1 MFDQENYQR
10 FDSSKIRV
18 YAWYK
23 DASNKN
29 ITITGSTEERLK
41 RYYSQGYE
49 AVRCDCFYLNYISYG
64 NNEDWKDYLNCPLTD
79 YAVGGEISMWGEY
92 VDATNLEPRMFPRA
106 SAAAQHFWTGKVYPD
121 LKNDDLSVKTSLHKF
136 KCFMI
141 SRGIRAQHSAVK

>member
-1 MFDQENYQR
+1 MVSTLSNQYQWKLGIWEDPVMFDQENYQR

-92 VDATNLEPRMFPRA
+92 VDATNLEHTCRK
-106 SAAAQHFWTGKVYPD
+106 W
-121 LKNDDLSVKTSLHKF
+121 
-136 KCFMI
+136 CFEI
-141 SRGIRAQHSAVK
+141 SKKQPTK